1 MSIETELKLR
11 ITPEHLARL
20 RRHALFRTHQISAPV
35 TRHLHNIYYDTPKL
49 DLHKNEMALRLRR
62 VGGRWLQTLKGG
74 GSVRAGLHQRN
85 EWEAPVALARLDF
98 SVLQASVLKAYLPP
112 RLRKKLKSV
121 FVTDFYRTSRLL
133 EWQGAQIEVCMDH
146 GVVKTAQHSTPICEV
161 ELELKSGAAQ
171 QLYELALALLEIAP
185 LELETVSKAEQ
196 GFRLLSGYIE
206 QPAKA
211 EVLKLGRNDSLTE
224 VLQTLIWSCLLHL
237 QGNLQGAMASDD
249 AEYLHQMRVA
259 LRRLRVVLR
268 MAEKIRA
275 DEQLAVLRQELT
287 ALAAALGR
295 VRDWDVFIAGVAE
308 PLCALRASDDGLQIL
323 LDISERQRAGRYATL
338 RSVAQRSELQR
349 LMLRI
354 AIWMN
359 GTYWQ
364 RAEEGAPQTQ
374 VFAVRYLQR
383 LGKRYKQTKQ
393 KLDATGCGQLHA
405 LRILAK
411 KLRYSA
417 ECYASLYGKKE
428 VGNYLSALGEVQEIL
443 GQINDVAVAHRL
455 LDDLA
460 KTPELS
466 GHPQAIV
473 LARNWVDSNTSLN
486 IIMLRKTSRSF
497 NRKQAFW
504 RA

>member
-20 RRHALFRTHQISAPV
+20 RRHALFRAHQITAPV
-35 TRHLHNIYYDTPKL
+35 TRHLHNTYYDTPKL
-49 DLHKNEMALRLRR
+49 DLHNKEMALRLRR

-98 SVLQASVLKAYLPP
+98 SVLQASVLKTYLPL

-161 ELELKSGAAQ
+161 ELELKSGEPQ
-171 QLYELALALLEIAP
+171 QLYALALVLLEIAP

-196 GFRLLSGYIE
+196 RFRLLSGYIA
-206 QPAKA
+206 QPAKGKVPRFG
-211 EVLKLGRNDSLTE
+211 EDDRLTD
-224 VLQTLIWSCLLHL
+224 VMQMLIWSCLLHL
-237 QGNLQGAMASDD
+237 QGNLQGAMDTGD

-268 MAEKIRA
+268 MAEKLRPDA
-275 DEQLAVLRQELT
+275 QLA
-287 ALAAALGR
+287 ALLGEFAILGSALGR
-295 VRDWDVFIAGVAE
+295 IREWDVFIAGVAE
-308 PLCALRASDDGLQIL
+308 PLCALRAGDDGLQAL
-323 LDISERQRAGRYATL
+323 LNICERQRTDSYATL
-338 RSVAQRSELQR
+338 RAVAQRRELQR
-349 LMLRI
+349 LMLRL

-359 GTYWQ
+359 GSYWQ
-364 RAEEGAPQTQ
+364 QAEEGAPQTRA
-374 VFAVRYLQR
+374 FAKRYLQR
-383 LGKRYKQTKQ
+383 LDKRYRQTEPQ
-393 KLDATGCGQLHA
+393 LNSTDSGQLHA
-405 LRILAK
+405 LRIAAK

-428 VGNYLSALGEVQEIL
+428 VGNYLRALGEVQEIL

-455 LDDLA
+455 LDELA

-466 GHPQAIV
+466 GHPQTIIWAK
-473 LARNWVDSNTSLN
+473 NWTDINISLN
-486 IIMLRKTSRSF
+486 IKLLRNVSRNF

-504 RA
+504 RG